1 MRGVGKAY
9 GAISIVNAISTGCGA
24 SLGINLQ
31 TEAHVELTFDDSVV
45 LEING
50 VRSEPQ
56 LAEAVVKVFA
66 QRLGLPVRG
75 CKVATKSDIPVA
87 VGLKSSSSAAV
98 AIAKAF
104 LNAVG
109 KKLPDD
115 EFLGLVAEASIMSGT
130 SITGAL
136 DDAAAC
142 MLGGVVVTNN
152 HERRILKRGS
162 VESGL
167 TAVIIVPPGKTYTK
181 EFRRELLEPVR
192 ELAFVA
198 FNLAYEGHYW
208 RAMTLNGLIHS
219 AALGLPTQPALQAL
233 RAGALAAGLSGTGPA
248 VAAVCRRENVEK
260 VSKAFQAFEGRVI
273 KCPVLHSPVEEET

>member
-9 GAISIVNAISTGCGA
+9 GAVSIVNAISTGYGA
-24 SLGINLQ
+24 ALGINLQ
-31 TEAHVELTFDDSVV
+31 TEAFLELTSSNSFV

-50 VRSEPQ
+50 MRSDPQ
-56 LAEAVVKVFA
+56 LAEEVVRVFA
-66 QRLGLPVRG
+66 QRLGLSVNG
-75 CKVATKSDIPVA
+75 CRVSTKSEIPMA

-104 LNAVG
+104 LNAVDG
-109 KKLPDD
+109 KLPAE
-115 EFLGLVAEASIMSGT
+115 EFLKLVAEASTRSGT

-152 HERRILKRGS
+152 HERKILKRDY
-162 VESGL
+162 VDSGL
-167 TAVIIVPPGKTYTK
+167 MTVIYIPPGKTYTRD
-181 EFRRELLEPVR
+181 FRRELLEPVR
-192 ELAFVA
+192 ELALVA

-208 RAMTLNGLIHS
+208 KAMTLNGLIHS

-248 VAAVCRRENVEK
+248 VAAVCKEGDVER
-260 VSKAFQAFEGRVI
+260 VFEAFHPFEGRVI
-273 KCPVLHSPVEEET
+273 KCRINPSPVDDEP